1 MREKWRE
8 IKIKDL
14 VGVQTLAGDAVGK
27 EDWSVDMVF
36 IYAGSVSERLQGR
49 LGLRSTT
56 NKLSLKRKFDQRN
69 SRMKR
74 NSREIYYCILL

>member
-1 MREKWRE
+1 
-8 IKIKDL
+8 
-14 VGVQTLAGDAVGK
+14 VQTLAGDAVGK
-27 EDWSVDMVF
+27 GDWSVDMVF

-69 SRMKR
+69 SRMERKFDQR